1 MKIDNNIE
9 NYKNFTR
16 ALSLKSGVVKEANKI
31 GSNQKMG
38 DFKYQRKRLFF
49 IMSCEGVFDVCVF

>member
-16 ALSLKSGVVKEANKI
+16 ALSLKSGVTKEANKI

-38 DFKYQRKRLFF
+38 DFKY
-49 IMSCEGVFDVCVF
+49 